1 MAHEERFAHLTYTIR
16 RKVLKLFGASF
27 HVFDPEGRTVFF
39 SKQKAFRLKEDI
51 RLFTDES
58 MTEELMV
65 MRARQIID
73 FGATYDIVE
82 QPSGEVLG
90 SLRRKGMKSLLRDE
104 WLIFDGQEQEVGI
117 IREDSSALAAIRRF
131 VENASFF
138 LPQKFHV
145 EVGGKVVCTFAQ
157 NFNPFVQKLTVDFTS
172 DEQMQL
178 DPRLGL
184 AAGMLIMAIEGRQ
197 G

>member
-1 MAHEERFAHLTYTIR
+1 MAHAERFSHLTYTIR
-16 RKVLKLFGASF
+16 RKVLKIFGASF
-27 HVFDPEGRTVFF
+27 HVFDPEGNTVFF

-82 QPSGEVLG
+82 QPSGEALG

-104 WLIFDGQEQEVGI
+104 WLIFDPDNQPIGV
-117 IREDSSALAAIRRF
+117 IREDSSALAVIRRF

-145 EVGGKVVCTFAQ
+145 EVGGQVVCTFAQ
-157 NFNPFVQKLTVDFTS
+157 NFNPFVQKLTVDFTG